1 MFAIPDIRESL
12 LAVYD
17 SADPDEVKVA
27 KISTVVEDH
36 QAKQSSRKRY
46 FFLRLALWLII
57 VSLIGL
63 FVLLVWLDQ
72 LWNSGGS
79 GSGCWGICGI
89 GTGWGG

>member
-46 FFLRLALWLII
+46 FFPEVGSLAHHRFADWI
-57 VSLIGL
+57 VCLPHL
-63 FVLLVWLDQ
+63 A
-72 LWNSGGS
+72 
-79 GSGCWGICGI
+79 
-89 GTGWGG
+89 